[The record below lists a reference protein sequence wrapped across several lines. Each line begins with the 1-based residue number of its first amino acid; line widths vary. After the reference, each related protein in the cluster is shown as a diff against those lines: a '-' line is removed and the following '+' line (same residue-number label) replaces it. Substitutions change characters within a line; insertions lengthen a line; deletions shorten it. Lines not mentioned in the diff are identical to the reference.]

1 MQPTPCGVSL
11 SKELEPA
18 EPLQTASM
26 CFFFNINNFFKFI
39 FPFIFGCAGSS
50 LQCGLFCNCGKQG
63 LLSIAVHGFLIAI
76 ASLVAELRL

>member
-1 MQPTPCGVSL
+1 MSL

-26 CFFFNINNFFKFI
+26 CVCVFFFNTNNFYLFI
-39 FPFIFGCAGSS
+39 FLFIFGRAGFS
-50 LQCGLFCNCGKQG
+50 LWCGLFCNCGKQG
-63 LLSIAVHGFLIAI
+63 LLSIAVHGFLIAV

>member
-1 MQPTPCGVSL
+1 MWGVPVQGARAGGAL
-11 SKELEPA
+11 A
-18 EPLQTASM
+18 DCQHV
-26 CFFFNINNFFKFI
+26 FFFNINNFFKFI